1 MSPTQ
6 LAPAPALTA
15 ADAMVSIPKLLAWDA
30 TRSEIEAFFDDD
42 HVHAALLVHGDRLIT
57 VVERAELERADLAR
71 ADPREF
77 GHTLGRLAGRTV
89 PPDTPLSTAMEL
101 MKEHGRRRLAVT
113 DHHGDLLGLLCLKRS
128 GNGFCTDQGVTD
140 RARQRRTGR

>member
-6 LAPAPALTA
+6 LAPAPALSV
-15 ADAMVSIPKLLAWDA
+15 ADAMVSIPKLLAWKV
-30 TRSEIEAFFDDD
+30 TRSEIEAFFADD
-42 HVHAALLVHGDRLIT
+42 HVHAALLVQGQRLIT
-57 VVERAELERADLAR
+57 VVERADLERAG
-71 ADPREF
+71 PREF
-77 GHTLGRLAGRTV
+77 GHMLGRLAGRTV
-89 PPDTPLSTAMEL
+89 PPETPLSTAMEL